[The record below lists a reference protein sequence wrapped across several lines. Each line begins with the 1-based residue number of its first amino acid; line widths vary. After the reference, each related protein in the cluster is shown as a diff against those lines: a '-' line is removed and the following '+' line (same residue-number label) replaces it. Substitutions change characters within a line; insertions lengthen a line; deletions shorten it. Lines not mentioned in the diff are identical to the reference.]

1 MMARF
6 FTSCVKSLQIHI
18 ISQQKVTKH
27 NLPAK
32 LVNCLGKVNLLTHI
46 LYVFLLIITQP
57 SFQEETNYK
66 MAWDFSSSSNRPLL
80 FKAHACT
87 GRISHDRFPANLLV

>member
-1 MMARF
+1 MINPINMMARF

-46 LYVFLLIITQP
+46 LYVFLLP
-57 SFQEETNYK
+57 RVNHYPAF
-66 MAWDFSSSSNRPLL
+66 FS
-80 FKAHACT
+80 
-87 GRISHDRFPANLLV
+87 GRDEL

>member
-6 FTSCVKSLQIHI
+6 FTSCVQKSLQIHI

-46 LYVFLLIITQP
+46 LYVFLLP
-57 SFQEETNYK
+57 HVNHYPAFFSGREE
-66 MAWDFSSSSNRPLL
+66 L
-80 FKAHACT
+80 
-87 GRISHDRFPANLLV
+87 